1 MAAALITAAAL
12 SLSACT
18 AHMDMTIAPSDTYDA
33 TLVLRDTT
41 GSVLTADTDCQD
53 YADPSVV
60 GTSDGA
66 DVTATQIGSADDAE
80 GVGCE
85 VKATGVRIP
94 DADEAAGSGTVPL
107 VMRDGDRY
115 VVTVSPIPTGL
126 DGAPATSDAGAAST
140 TEPLASTVDAR
151 LSVTFPG
158 AVVDDGGGSVSGR
171 TVTWEGTDTL
181 TNGVSASGYA
191 TPDEGLGV
199 LDRFGVWIAVGVG
212 VAGLAMGAAAAM
224 VVVRRRRS
232 VAAPA
237 MRGSTKE
244 RRPGPRKRGSRGDS
258 KRTKR

>member
-140 TEPLASTVDAR
+140 AEPLAAAVDAR

-158 AVVDDGGGSVSGR
+158 AVVDAGGGSVSGR
-171 TVTWEGTDTL
+171 TVTWEGSDSL
-181 TNGVSASGYA
+181 TSGVSASGYA

-199 LDRFGVWIAVGVG
+199 LERFGAWIAAGTAA
-212 VAGLAMGAAAAM
+212 AGLAAVA
-224 VVVRRRRS
+224 VVAVVAVRRRRS
-232 VAAPA
+232 AAGWA
-237 MRGSTKE
+237 ERGSAE
-244 RRPGPRKRGSRGDS
+244 DRRPGSKKRGPRKGSQR
-258 KRTKR
+258 